1 MKEKYAALLLEKCLD
16 LKNSTYLYI
25 SYPKEVEEFAYFMKE
40 FAEKTAA
47 YVRNA
52 LPAELAGAQVRTA
65 SPDLWADGPH
75 EVLLVIRPWINAA
88 AGFRLDGWH
97 AKYRDGSVSV
107 EDAAAAIINDRR
119 LYVMPSAAIS
129 RDASGMDGC
138 AFIYA

>member
-1 MKEKYAALLLEKCLD
+1 MEKHMD
-16 LKNSTYLYI
+16 L
-25 SYPKEVEEFAYFMKE
+25 KE

-75 EVLLVIRPWINAA
+75 EVLLVIRPWINAH

-119 LYVMPSAAIS
+119 LYVIPSSGCIP
-129 RDASGMDGC
+129 DISGMEGS
-138 AFIYA
+138 AVIYA

>member
-1 MKEKYAALLLEKCLD
+1 MKKHMD
-16 LKNSTYLYI
+16 L
-25 SYPKEVEEFAYFMKE
+25 KE
-40 FAEKTAA
+40 FAEKTAT

-52 LPAELAGAQVRTA
+52 LPAELADAQVRTA

-119 LYVMPSAAIS
+119 LYVMPSAATS
-129 RDASGMDGC
+129 LDASGMDGC

>member
-1 MKEKYAALLLEKCLD
+1 MEKHMD
-16 LKNSTYLYI
+16 L
-25 SYPKEVEEFAYFMKE
+25 KE

-75 EVLLVIRPWINAA
+75 EVLLVIRPWINYA

-97 AKYRDGSVSV
+97 AKYRDGCASV

-119 LYVMPSAAIS
+119 LYVMPSAASS
-129 RDASGMDGC
+129 RDAAGIDGC

>member
-1 MKEKYAALLLEKCLD
+1 MEKHMNL
-16 LKNSTYLYI
+16 
-25 SYPKEVEEFAYFMKE
+25 KE

-97 AKYRDGSVSV
+97 AKYMDGSVSV

-119 LYVMPSAAIS
+119 LYVMPSAASS
-129 RDASGMDGC
+129 RDAAGMDGC